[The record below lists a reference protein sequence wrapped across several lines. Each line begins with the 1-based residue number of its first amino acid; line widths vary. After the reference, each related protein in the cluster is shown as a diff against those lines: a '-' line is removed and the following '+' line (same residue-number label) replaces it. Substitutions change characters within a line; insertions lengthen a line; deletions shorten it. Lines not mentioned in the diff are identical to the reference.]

1 MPLELIGLIAV
12 LVAAASVAAYALVG
26 RQQRRTVIQRARGE
40 SGVTPTART
49 LVIEEDRSVLSHLAG
64 FLPDNWTEGEETQN
78 RLIQAGFDG
87 PTAPLSFATVRF
99 ALLIGL
105 PITAIALGPADL
117 AMQALVAVGAA
128 AVAFILP
135 LYYVQRR
142 SRVRQ
147 TTIRRSL
154 PDALDLMVVCVEAG
168 VSLDAA
174 ILRVA
179 RDMQL
184 AHPELARELLIVNR
198 RQNAG
203 VTREEA
209 LRGMWHR
216 TGVEEIRSL
225 ISSMIQSEK
234 WGTSIATI
242 LRVSAETLR
251 RKRRQIA
258 EKKAATA
265 PLKMLFPLML
275 FILPALFIVILGPA
289 GMHIA
294 ALLRGDFSR

>member
-1 MPLELIGLIAV
+1 MPLELIGLITL
-12 LVAAASVAAYALVG
+12 LVGAASLAAYALVG
-26 RQQRRTVIQRARGE
+26 RRQRRVVIQRARGD
-40 SGVTPTART
+40 SGVTPTARSV
-49 LVIEEDRSVLSHLAG
+49 VIEDDRSVLSRLAG
-64 FLPDNWTEGEETQN
+64 FLPESWTEGEVTQS

-87 PTAPLSFATVRF
+87 LTAPLSFATVRF
-99 ALLIGL
+99 AFLIGL
-105 PITAIALGPADL
+105 PITAIALGPADV
-117 AMQALVAVGAA
+117 AMQTLFALAGAVIGW
-128 AVAFILP
+128 ILP
-135 LYYVQRR
+135 LYYLQRR
-142 SRVRQ
+142 TRVRQ

-289 GMHIA
+289 GMHIG